1 LADLLKRKKKRGKGD
16 ADSLNSL
23 PLERQSWYHGKI
35 TADFAERYLRRDG
48 NFLVREDPA
57 KPGSC
62 FIVVR
67 HKRSP
72 LHIPLCKVNS
82 SKGTRIKYRLEDSDN
97 SFDSIAE
104 LINYHITQKKP
115 LSNTSAIITHAVSR
129 DATLLSADDLK
140 SLNANQQNRYVS
152 NTGPSNLCPPK
163 PPGTGPLRQK
173 NIDKMGRKNS
183 DPGLHLEI
191 NHNGNKSRHFT
202 VGSLEKS
209 GLPLSPENLPWT
221 VQSKQR
227 EKIPEAFLAKSTKEE
242 NISERFYETTLGENE
257 KENEKDVFEDLDHF
271 YEDPNKKDN
280 LGTYYDKPSEN
291 ESASMSIDEG
301 NRKGNCVKQNEG
313 ENVDSCYDKP
323 VEDCCNGDFYDTPS
337 TVENSV
343 EFYDK
348 PSKQFSLASLSDNNT
363 EGRENLLYDQPRGSS
378 DGLYDRPKGSDEN
391 VYDKPPAK
399 PKRMESFRNSDP
411 TVSEKVNKLRPQL
424 KTRSSAPALRT
435 FTGLPS
441 GGRSE
446 SRFNALPEKRH
457 SGAELLMRHATSGA
471 MASDG
476 INAEADA
483 CYDTPPSRSNNS
495 PSSSGSDFGS
505 LANQEIYD
513 VPTDLGS
520 SSEQVLSSNSTSD
533 ISDKTQNT
541 KDKEDKSPRMPMDK
555 KGIFLNVMKKI
566 GEKLLLPFLES
577 DCLSLARHMTRVDL
591 VFQWG
596 EEPHR
601 QSWSIE
607 DGTGGAKGLELLTLP
622 QGRDKRAQLLAR
634 FANVTH
640 WVATLVVAAGD
651 LGTRGKVLSKLI
663 ELADVLSDK
672 LGNLVSFMAIMEGL
686 ALPQVTRLHHTWSC
700 LHHQSCSTAILYHST
715 LKPLAGLLS
724 SGAPSPFPGV
734 CLPYIIPLVRYMEM
748 TPDEILNDWAHAEV
762 DLGLD
767 TIIAH
772 LDSGRT
778 LTQQLDEFRREA
790 VARLQT
796 DEYIVDCKLLEYF
809 RERLNVGNVLG
820 LGPDPTNKTNKLR
833 TLLQWL
839 SENAEHSTSTETS
852 GAV

>member
-1 LADLLKRKKKRGKGD
+1 MADLLKRKKKRGKGD

-23 PLERQSWYHGKI
+23 PLERQTWYHGKI

-82 SKGTRIKYRLEDSDN
+82 SKGTRIKYRLEDSGN

-104 LINYHITQKKP
+104 LINYHISHRKP
-115 LSNTSAIITHAVSR
+115 LSPNTSAVITHAVSR

-140 SLNANQQNRYVS
+140 SLSSNHQNRYVY

-202 VGSLEKS
+202 VGSLDKTDLS
-209 GLPLSPENLPWT
+209 LSPETLPWT

-242 NISERFYETTLGENE
+242 NISERFYETPLGVNE
-257 KENEKDVFEDLDHF
+257 KENERDVFEKQDHF
-271 YEDPNKKDN
+271 YDDPNKKDN
-280 LGTYYDKPSEN
+280 SGTNYDKPSEN
-291 ESASMSIDEG
+291 ENASLSFDEG
-301 NRKGNCVKQNEG
+301 NREGNCVKQSEG
-313 ENVDSCYDKP
+313 GNIDTCYDKP

-337 TVENSV
+337 TVENSG
-343 EFYDK
+343 ELYDK

-363 EGRENLLYDQPRGSS
+363 ESQDNLLYDQPRGSS

-411 TVSEKVNKLRPQL
+411 TVSDKVSKLRPQL
-424 KTRSSAPALRT
+424 KTRSSAPALRA

-446 SRFNALPEKRH
+446 PRFNALPEKRH
-457 SGAELLMRHATSGA
+457 SGAELLVRHATSGA
-471 MASDG
+471 MSSDG
-476 INAEADA
+476 NYAESDA

-495 PSSSGSDFGS
+495 PSSSGSEFGS

-513 VPTDLGS
+513 VPTSLSS
-520 SSEQVLSSNSTSD
+520 SSEQVLSSNSTPD
-533 ISDKTQNT
+533 ISDKTQSPND
-541 KDKEDKSPRMPMDK
+541 KDDKSKRGPMDK

-566 GEKLLLPFLES
+566 REKLLLPFLES

-601 QSWSIE
+601 QSWTIE
-607 DGTGGAKGLELLTLP
+607 DGTGGAKGLEILTLP

-634 FANVTH
+634 
-640 WVATLVVAAGD
+640 LV
-651 LGTRGKVLSKLI
+651 
-663 ELADVLSDK
+663 
-672 LGNLVSFMAIMEGL
+672 F
-686 ALPQVTRLHHTWSC
+686 
-700 LHHQSCSTAILYHST
+700 IL
-715 LKPLAGLLS
+715 
-724 SGAPSPFPGV
+724 F
-734 CLPYIIPLVRYMEM
+734 
-748 TPDEILNDWAHAEV
+748 
-762 DLGLD
+762 
-767 TIIAH
+767 
-772 LDSGRT
+772 
-778 LTQQLDEFRREA
+778 
-790 VARLQT
+790 
-796 DEYIVDCKLLEYF
+796 
-809 RERLNVGNVLG
+809 
-820 LGPDPTNKTNKLR
+820 
-833 TLLQWL
+833 WL
-839 SENAEHSTSTETS
+839 SFF
-852 GAV
+852 

>member
-1 LADLLKRKKKRGKGD
+1 MTLHSLTTSVSEMACLFLLHRLADLLKRKKKRGKGD

-23 PLERQSWYHGKI
+23 PLERQTWYHGKI

-82 SKGTRIKYRLEDSDN
+82 SKGTRIKYRLEDSED

-115 LSNTSAIITHAVSR
+115 LSNTSAVITHAVSR

-140 SLNANQQNRYVS
+140 SFNANKQNRYVS

-202 VGSLEKS
+202 VGSLEKT
-209 GLPLSPENLPWT
+209 GLPLSPETLPWT

-227 EKIPEAFLAKSTKEE
+227 EKIPEAFLAKSTEEE
-242 NISERFYETTLGENE
+242 NISERFYETPQGENE
-257 KENEKDVFEDLDHF
+257 KENEKDVFEDPDHF

-280 LGTYYDKPSEN
+280 SGNHFDKPSEN
-291 ESASMSIDEG
+291 ENASMSVDDG
-301 NRKGNCVKQNEG
+301 NTKGNCVQQNGG
-313 ENVDSCYDKP
+313 ENVDICYDKP

-337 TVENSV
+337 TVENSG
-343 EFYDK
+343 EYYDK

-363 EGRENLLYDQPRGSS
+363 ESQENLIYDKPRGSS

-391 VYDKPPAK
+391 VYDKPPVK
-399 PKRMESFRNSDP
+399 PKRMASFRNSDP
-411 TVSEKVNKLRPQL
+411 TVSEKANNLRPQL

-446 SRFNALPEKRH
+446 PRFNALPEKRH
-457 SGAELLMRHATSGA
+457 SGAELLVRCASSGV
-471 MASDG
+471 MSCDR
-476 INAEADA
+476 INTEADA

-505 LANQEIYD
+505 FANQEIYD
-513 VPTDLGS
+513 VPTDLSS
-520 SSEQVLSSNSTSD
+520 SSEQVLSSKSISD
-533 ISDKTQNT
+533 ISNVKGQSP
-541 KDKEDKSPRMPMDK
+541 KDKEDKSPRRPMDK

-601 QSWSIE
+601 QSWTIE
-607 DGTGGAKGLELLTLP
+607 DGTGGAKGMEILTLP

-634 FANVTH
+634 SVF
-640 WVATLVVAAGD
+640 
-651 LGTRGKVLSKLI
+651 
-663 ELADVLSDK
+663 
-672 LGNLVSFMAIMEGL
+672 
-686 ALPQVTRLHHTWSC
+686 
-700 LHHQSCSTAILYHST
+700 
-715 LKPLAGLLS
+715 
-724 SGAPSPFPGV
+724 
-734 CLPYIIPLVRYMEM
+734 
-748 TPDEILNDWAHAEV
+748 
-762 DLGLD
+762 
-767 TIIAH
+767 
-772 LDSGRT
+772 
-778 LTQQLDEFRREA
+778 
-790 VARLQT
+790 
-796 DEYIVDCKLLEYF
+796 IVF
-809 RERLNVGNVLG
+809 
-820 LGPDPTNKTNKLR
+820 
-833 TLLQWL
+833 W
-839 SENAEHSTSTETS
+839 
-852 GAV
+852 

>member
-1 LADLLKRKKKRGKGD
+1 M
-16 ADSLNSL
+16 NSL
-23 PLERQSWYHGKI
+23 PLERQTWYHGKI

-82 SKGTRIKYRLEDSDN
+82 SKGTRIKYRLEDSEN

-104 LINYHITQKKP
+104 LINYHINEKKP
-115 LSNTSAIITHAVSR
+115 LSPNTSAIITHAVSR

-140 SLNANQQNRYVS
+140 SQQNRYVS

-191 NHNGNKSRHFT
+191 NHNGNRSRHFT
-202 VGSLEKS
+202 VGSLEKN

-242 NISERFYETTLGENE
+242 NTSERFYETPLGENE
-257 KENEKDVFEDLDHF
+257 KDNEKDAIEDPEHF

-280 LGTYYDKPSEN
+280 SGTYYDKPSEN
-291 ESASMSIDEG
+291 ENPSMSVDER
-301 NRKGNCVKQNEG
+301 NRKENCDQQNE
-313 ENVDSCYDKP
+313 ENADSCYDKP
-323 VEDCCNGDFYDTPS
+323 VEDGSNGDFYDTPS
-337 TVENSV
+337 TVEKSG

-363 EGRENLLYDQPRGSS
+363 DSQENLLYDQPKGSS
-378 DGLYDRPKGSDEN
+378 DGLYDRPKGSKEN

-411 TVSEKVNKLRPQL
+411 AVSDKVNKLRPQL
-424 KTRSSAPALRT
+424 KTRSSAPALRS

-441 GGRSE
+441 GGCSE
-446 SRFNALPEKRH
+446 PRFNTLPEKRH
-457 SGAELLMRHATSGA
+457 SGAELLVRHAASGA
-471 MASDG
+471 MPSDE
-476 INAEADA
+476 INAESDA
-483 CYDTPPSRSNNS
+483 YYDTPPSRSNNS

-505 LANQEIYD
+505 PANQEIYD
-513 VPTDLGS
+513 VPTELGS
-520 SSEQVLSSNSTSD
+520 SSEKVLPSNSIPD
-533 ISDKTQNT
+533 SDKAESP
-541 KDKEDKSPRMPMDK
+541 KDKEDKSKRGPMDK

-601 QSWSIE
+601 QSWTIE
-607 DGTGGAKGLELLTLP
+607 DGTGGAKGLEILTLP

-634 FANVTH
+634 SAFIFVKLFLEMFTF
-640 WVATLVVAAGD
+640 
-651 LGTRGKVLSKLI
+651 LS
-663 ELADVLSDK
+663 
-672 LGNLVSFMAIMEGL
+672 
-686 ALPQVTRLHHTWSC
+686 
-700 LHHQSCSTAILYHST
+700 
-715 LKPLAGLLS
+715 
-724 SGAPSPFPGV
+724 PS
-734 CLPYIIPLVRYMEM
+734 Y
-748 TPDEILNDWAHAEV
+748 
-762 DLGLD
+762 
-767 TIIAH
+767 
-772 LDSGRT
+772 
-778 LTQQLDEFRREA
+778 
-790 VARLQT
+790 
-796 DEYIVDCKLLEYF
+796 
-809 RERLNVGNVLG
+809 
-820 LGPDPTNKTNKLR
+820 
-833 TLLQWL
+833 
-839 SENAEHSTSTETS
+839 
-852 GAV
+852 

>member
-1 LADLLKRKKKRGKGD
+1 MIVFTFRLADLLKRKKKRGKGD

-23 PLERQSWYHGKI
+23 PLERQTWYHGKI

-82 SKGTRIKYRLEDSDN
+82 SKGTRIKYRLEDSEN

-104 LINYHITQKKP
+104 LINYHISQRKP
-115 LSNTSAIITHAVSR
+115 LSPNTSAVITHAVSR

-140 SLNANQQNRYVS
+140 SLSSNHQNRYVY

-202 VGSLEKS
+202 VGSLDKPDLS
-209 GLPLSPENLPWT
+209 SSPENLPWT
-221 VQSKQR
+221 VHSKQR

-242 NISERFYETTLGENE
+242 NISERFYETPLGVNE
-257 KENEKDVFEDLDHF
+257 KENEKDVFENHDHF
-271 YEDPNKKDN
+271 YDDPNKKDN
-280 LGTYYDKPSEN
+280 SGTNYDKPSEN
-291 ESASMSIDEG
+291 ENASLSFDEG
-301 NRKGNCVKQNEG
+301 NREGNCVKQSEG
-313 ENVDSCYDKP
+313 ENIDTCYDKP

-337 TVENSV
+337 TVENSG

-363 EGRENLLYDQPRGSS
+363 ESQENLLYDQPRGSS

-411 TVSEKVNKLRPQL
+411 TVSDKVNKLRPQL
-424 KTRSSAPALRT
+424 KTRSSAPALRA

-446 SRFNALPEKRH
+446 PRFNALPEKRH
-457 SGAELLMRHATSGA
+457 SGAELLVRHATSGA
-471 MASDG
+471 MSSDG
-476 INAEADA
+476 NNAESDA

-495 PSSSGSDFGS
+495 PSSSGSEFGS

-513 VPTDLGS
+513 VPTSLSS
-520 SSEQVLSSNSTSD
+520 SSEQVLSSNSTPD
-533 ISDKTQNT
+533 ISDKTQSPN
-541 KDKEDKSPRMPMDK
+541 DKEDKSKRGPMDK

-566 GEKLLLPFLES
+566 REKLLLPFLES

-601 QSWSIE
+601 QSWTIE
-607 DGTGGAKGLELLTLP
+607 DGTGGAKGLEILTLP

-634 FANVTH
+634 
-640 WVATLVVAAGD
+640 LV
-651 LGTRGKVLSKLI
+651 
-663 ELADVLSDK
+663 
-672 LGNLVSFMAIMEGL
+672 F
-686 ALPQVTRLHHTWSC
+686 
-700 LHHQSCSTAILYHST
+700 IL
-715 LKPLAGLLS
+715 
-724 SGAPSPFPGV
+724 F
-734 CLPYIIPLVRYMEM
+734 
-748 TPDEILNDWAHAEV
+748 
-762 DLGLD
+762 
-767 TIIAH
+767 
-772 LDSGRT
+772 
-778 LTQQLDEFRREA
+778 
-790 VARLQT
+790 
-796 DEYIVDCKLLEYF
+796 
-809 RERLNVGNVLG
+809 
-820 LGPDPTNKTNKLR
+820 
-833 TLLQWL
+833 WL
-839 SENAEHSTSTETS
+839 SFF
-852 GAV
+852 

>member
-1 LADLLKRKKKRGKGD
+1 MKRKKRRGKGD

-23 PLERQSWYHGKI
+23 PLERQTWYHGKI

-82 SKGTRIKYRLEDSDN
+82 SKGTRIKYRLEDSEN

-104 LINYHITQKKP
+104 LINYHINEKKP
-115 LSNTSAIITHAVSR
+115 LSPNTSAIITHAVSR

-140 SLNANQQNRYVS
+140 SQQNRYVS

-191 NHNGNKSRHFT
+191 NHNGNRSRHFT
-202 VGSLEKS
+202 VGSLEKN

-242 NISERFYETTLGENE
+242 NTSERFYETPLGENE
-257 KENEKDVFEDLDHF
+257 KDNEKDAIEDPEHF

-280 LGTYYDKPSEN
+280 SGTYYDKPSEN
-291 ESASMSIDEG
+291 ENPSMSVDER
-301 NRKGNCVKQNEG
+301 NRKENCDQQNE
-313 ENVDSCYDKP
+313 ENADSCYDKP
-323 VEDCCNGDFYDTPS
+323 VEDDSNGDFYDTPS
-337 TVENSV
+337 TVEKSG

-363 EGRENLLYDQPRGSS
+363 DSQENLLYDQPKGSS
-378 DGLYDRPKGSDEN
+378 DGLYDRPKGSKEN

-411 TVSEKVNKLRPQL
+411 AVSDKVNKLRPQL
-424 KTRSSAPALRT
+424 KTRSSAPALRS

-441 GGRSE
+441 GGCSE
-446 SRFNALPEKRH
+446 PRFNTLPEKRH
-457 SGAELLMRHATSGA
+457 SGAELLVRHAASGA
-471 MASDG
+471 MPSDE
-476 INAEADA
+476 INAESDA
-483 CYDTPPSRSNNS
+483 YYDTPPSRSNNS

-505 LANQEIYD
+505 PANQEIYD
-513 VPTDLGS
+513 VPTELGS
-520 SSEQVLSSNSTSD
+520 SSEKVLPSNSIPD
-533 ISDKTQNT
+533 SDKAESP
-541 KDKEDKSPRMPMDK
+541 KDKEDKSKRGPMDK

-601 QSWSIE
+601 QSWTIE
-607 DGTGGAKGLELLTLP
+607 DGTGGAKGLEILTLP

-634 FANVTH
+634 SAFIFVKLFLEMFTF
-640 WVATLVVAAGD
+640 
-651 LGTRGKVLSKLI
+651 LS
-663 ELADVLSDK
+663 
-672 LGNLVSFMAIMEGL
+672 
-686 ALPQVTRLHHTWSC
+686 
-700 LHHQSCSTAILYHST
+700 
-715 LKPLAGLLS
+715 
-724 SGAPSPFPGV
+724 PS
-734 CLPYIIPLVRYMEM
+734 Y
-748 TPDEILNDWAHAEV
+748 
-762 DLGLD
+762 
-767 TIIAH
+767 
-772 LDSGRT
+772 
-778 LTQQLDEFRREA
+778 
-790 VARLQT
+790 
-796 DEYIVDCKLLEYF
+796 
-809 RERLNVGNVLG
+809 
-820 LGPDPTNKTNKLR
+820 
-833 TLLQWL
+833 
-839 SENAEHSTSTETS
+839 
-852 GAV
+852 

>member
-1 LADLLKRKKKRGKGD
+1 MIVFTFRLADLLKRKKKRGKGD

-23 PLERQSWYHGKI
+23 PLERQTWYHGKI

-82 SKGTRIKYRLEDSDN
+82 SKGTRIKYRLEDSGN

-104 LINYHITQKKP
+104 LINYHISQRKP
-115 LSNTSAIITHAVSR
+115 LSPNTSAVITHAVSR

-140 SLNANQQNRYVS
+140 SLSSNHQNRYVY

-202 VGSLEKS
+202 VGSLDKTDLS
-209 GLPLSPENLPWT
+209 LSPENLPWT

-242 NISERFYETTLGENE
+242 NISERFYETPLGVNE
-257 KENEKDVFEDLDHF
+257 KENERDVFENQDHF
-271 YEDPNKKDN
+271 YDDPNKKDN
-280 LGTYYDKPSEN
+280 SGTNYDKPSEN
-291 ESASMSIDEG
+291 ENASLSFDEG
-301 NRKGNCVKQNEG
+301 NREGNCVKQSEG
-313 ENVDSCYDKP
+313 ENIDTCYDKP

-337 TVENSV
+337 TVENSG

-363 EGRENLLYDQPRGSS
+363 ESQDNLLYDQPRGSS

-411 TVSEKVNKLRPQL
+411 TVSDKVSKLRPQL
-424 KTRSSAPALRT
+424 KTRSSAPALRA

-446 SRFNALPEKRH
+446 PRFNALPEKRH
-457 SGAELLMRHATSGA
+457 SGAELLVRHATSGA
-471 MASDG
+471 MSSDG
-476 INAEADA
+476 NYAESDA

-495 PSSSGSDFGS
+495 PSSSGSEFGS

-513 VPTDLGS
+513 VPTSLSS
-520 SSEQVLSSNSTSD
+520 SSEQVLSSNSTPD
-533 ISDKTQNT
+533 ISDKTQSPND
-541 KDKEDKSPRMPMDK
+541 KDDKSKRGPMDK

-566 GEKLLLPFLES
+566 REKLLLPFLES

-601 QSWSIE
+601 QSWTIE
-607 DGTGGAKGLELLTLP
+607 DGTGGAKGLEILTLP

-634 FANVTH
+634 
-640 WVATLVVAAGD
+640 LV
-651 LGTRGKVLSKLI
+651 
-663 ELADVLSDK
+663 
-672 LGNLVSFMAIMEGL
+672 F
-686 ALPQVTRLHHTWSC
+686 
-700 LHHQSCSTAILYHST
+700 IL
-715 LKPLAGLLS
+715 
-724 SGAPSPFPGV
+724 F
-734 CLPYIIPLVRYMEM
+734 
-748 TPDEILNDWAHAEV
+748 
-762 DLGLD
+762 
-767 TIIAH
+767 
-772 LDSGRT
+772 
-778 LTQQLDEFRREA
+778 
-790 VARLQT
+790 
-796 DEYIVDCKLLEYF
+796 
-809 RERLNVGNVLG
+809 
-820 LGPDPTNKTNKLR
+820 
-833 TLLQWL
+833 WL
-839 SENAEHSTSTETS
+839 SFF
-852 GAV
+852 

>member
-23 PLERQSWYHGKI
+23 PLERQSWFHGKI

-72 LHIPLCKVNS
+72 VHIPLCKVNS

-104 LINYHITQKKP
+104 LINYHVTQRKP
-115 LSNTSAIITHAVSR
+115 LSNTSAVITHAVSR
-129 DATLLSADDLK
+129 DATLLSSDDLK
-140 SLNANQQNRYVS
+140 SLNVNQQNRYVS

-209 GLPLSPENLPWT
+209 GVSLSPENLPWT

-242 NISERFYETTLGENE
+242 NISERFYETPLGENE
-257 KENEKDVFEDLDHF
+257 RELNEKDVVEERDHF

-280 LGTYYDKPSEN
+280 SGTDYYKPSEN
-291 ESASMSIDEG
+291 GNASVSIDEG
-301 NRKGNCVKQNEG
+301 NRKGNCVTQNYG

-323 VEDCCNGDFYDTPS
+323 GEDCCNGDFYDTPS
-337 TVENSV
+337 NVENSG

-348 PSKQFSLASLSDNNT
+348 PSKQFSLGSLSDNNT
-363 EGRENLLYDQPRGSS
+363 ESQENLLYDQPRGSS

-411 TVSEKVNKLRPQL
+411 AVSEKVNKLRPQL

-441 GGRSE
+441 SGRSE
-446 SRFNALPEKRH
+446 PRFNALPEKRH
-457 SGAELLMRHATSGA
+457 SGAELLVRHATTGA

-476 INAEADA
+476 TNQEADA

-495 PSSSGSDFGS
+495 PSSSGSDFVS

-513 VPTDLGS
+513 VPADLSS
-520 SSEQVLSSNSTSD
+520 SSEQVLTSKSTSD
-533 ISDKTQNT
+533 ISDQTQSP
-541 KDKEDKSPRMPMDK
+541 KDKEDKSPHRPMDK

-601 QSWSIE
+601 QSWTIE
-607 DGTGGAKGLELLTLP
+607 DGTGGAKGLEILTLP

-634 FANVTH
+634 
-640 WVATLVVAAGD
+640 
-651 LGTRGKVLSKLI
+651 S
-663 ELADVLSDK
+663 
-672 LGNLVSFMAIMEGL
+672 
-686 ALPQVTRLHHTWSC
+686 ALT
-700 LHHQSCSTAILYHST
+700 
-715 LKPLAGLLS
+715 G
-724 SGAPSPFPGV
+724 F
-734 CLPYIIPLVRYMEM
+734 
-748 TPDEILNDWAHAEV
+748 
-762 DLGLD
+762 
-767 TIIAH
+767 
-772 LDSGRT
+772 
-778 LTQQLDEFRREA
+778 
-790 VARLQT
+790 
-796 DEYIVDCKLLEYF
+796 
-809 RERLNVGNVLG
+809 
-820 LGPDPTNKTNKLR
+820 
-833 TLLQWL
+833 WL
-839 SENAEHSTSTETS
+839 SFFLKLCTFYCCLIDTRF
-852 GAV
+852 

>member
-1 LADLLKRKKKRGKGD
+1 MWHCTHWQRLFPKCHSDSFLLYRLADLLKRKKKRGKGD

-23 PLERQSWYHGKI
+23 PLERQSWFHGKI

-72 LHIPLCKVNS
+72 VHIPLCKVNS

-104 LINYHITQKKP
+104 LINYHVTQRKP
-115 LSNTSAIITHAVSR
+115 LSNTSAVITHAVSR
-129 DATLLSADDLK
+129 DATLLSSDDLK
-140 SLNANQQNRYVS
+140 SLNVNQQNRYVS

-209 GLPLSPENLPWT
+209 GVSLSPENLPWT

-242 NISERFYETTLGENE
+242 NISERFYETPLGENE
-257 KENEKDVFEDLDHF
+257 RELNEKDVFEERDHF

-280 LGTYYDKPSEN
+280 SGTDYDKPSEN
-291 ESASMSIDEG
+291 GNASVSIDEG
-301 NRKGNCVKQNEG
+301 NRKGNCVTQNYG

-337 TVENSV
+337 NVENSG

-348 PSKQFSLASLSDNNT
+348 PSKQFSLGSLSDNNT
-363 EGRENLLYDQPRGSS
+363 ESQENLLYDQPRGSS

-411 TVSEKVNKLRPQL
+411 AVSEKVNKLRPQL

-441 GGRSE
+441 SGRSE
-446 SRFNALPEKRH
+446 PRFNALPEKRH
-457 SGAELLMRHATSGA
+457 SGAELLVRHATTGA

-476 INAEADA
+476 TNQEADA

-495 PSSSGSDFGS
+495 PSSSGSDFVS

-513 VPTDLGS
+513 VPADLSS
-520 SSEQVLSSNSTSD
+520 SSEQVLTSKSTSD
-533 ISDKTQNT
+533 ISDQTQSP
-541 KDKEDKSPRMPMDK
+541 KDKEDKSPHRPMDK

-601 QSWSIE
+601 QSWTIE
-607 DGTGGAKGLELLTLP
+607 DGTGGAKGLEILTLP

-634 FANVTH
+634 SALTGFWLSFFLKLCTFYCCLIDTRFWTWTRKAPNCKFLTCLNENV
-640 WVATLVVAAGD
+640 W
-651 LGTRGKVLSKLI
+651 
-663 ELADVLSDK
+663 
-672 LGNLVSFMAIMEGL
+672 
-686 ALPQVTRLHHTWSC
+686 
-700 LHHQSCSTAILYHST
+700 
-715 LKPLAGLLS
+715 LL
-724 SGAPSPFPGV
+724 
-734 CLPYIIPLVRYMEM
+734 PLVMIR
-748 TPDEILNDWAHAEV
+748 
-762 DLGLD
+762 
-767 TIIAH
+767 TIN
-772 LDSGRT
+772 
-778 LTQQLDEFRREA
+778 QW
-790 VARLQT
+790 
-796 DEYIVDCKLLEYF
+796 
-809 RERLNVGNVLG
+809 
-820 LGPDPTNKTNKLR
+820 TN
-833 TLLQWL
+833 Q
-839 SENAEHSTSTETS
+839 
-852 GAV
+852 VF

>member
-1 LADLLKRKKKRGKGD
+1 MADLLKRKKKRGKGD

-23 PLERQSWYHGKI
+23 PLERQTWYHGKI

-82 SKGTRIKYRLEDSDN
+82 SKGTRIKYRLEDSGN

-104 LINYHITQKKP
+104 LINYHISHRKP
-115 LSNTSAIITHAVSR
+115 LSPNTSAVITHAVSR

-140 SLNANQQNRYVS
+140 SLSSNHQNRYVY

-202 VGSLEKS
+202 VGSLDKTDLS
-209 GLPLSPENLPWT
+209 LSPENLPWT

-242 NISERFYETTLGENE
+242 NISERFYETPLGVNE
-257 KENEKDVFEDLDHF
+257 KENERDVFENQDHF
-271 YEDPNKKDN
+271 YDDPNKKDN
-280 LGTYYDKPSEN
+280 SGTNYDKPSEN
-291 ESASMSIDEG
+291 ENASLSFDEG
-301 NRKGNCVKQNEG
+301 NREGNCVKQSEG
-313 ENVDSCYDKP
+313 ENIDTCYDKP

-337 TVENSV
+337 TVENSG

-363 EGRENLLYDQPRGSS
+363 ESQDNLLYDQPRGSS

-411 TVSEKVNKLRPQL
+411 TVSDKVSKLRPQL
-424 KTRSSAPALRT
+424 KTRSSAPALRA

-446 SRFNALPEKRH
+446 PRFNALPEKRH
-457 SGAELLMRHATSGA
+457 SGAELLVRHATSGA
-471 MASDG
+471 MSSDG
-476 INAEADA
+476 NYAESDA

-495 PSSSGSDFGS
+495 PSSSGSEFGS

-513 VPTDLGS
+513 VPTSLSS
-520 SSEQVLSSNSTSD
+520 SSEQVLSSNSTPD
-533 ISDKTQNT
+533 ISDKTQSPND
-541 KDKEDKSPRMPMDK
+541 KDDKSKRGPMDK

-566 GEKLLLPFLES
+566 REKLLLPFLES

-601 QSWSIE
+601 QSWTIE
-607 DGTGGAKGLELLTLP
+607 DGTGGAKGLEILTLP

-634 FANVTH
+634 
-640 WVATLVVAAGD
+640 LV
-651 LGTRGKVLSKLI
+651 
-663 ELADVLSDK
+663 
-672 LGNLVSFMAIMEGL
+672 F
-686 ALPQVTRLHHTWSC
+686 
-700 LHHQSCSTAILYHST
+700 IL
-715 LKPLAGLLS
+715 
-724 SGAPSPFPGV
+724 F
-734 CLPYIIPLVRYMEM
+734 
-748 TPDEILNDWAHAEV
+748 
-762 DLGLD
+762 
-767 TIIAH
+767 
-772 LDSGRT
+772 
-778 LTQQLDEFRREA
+778 
-790 VARLQT
+790 
-796 DEYIVDCKLLEYF
+796 
-809 RERLNVGNVLG
+809 
-820 LGPDPTNKTNKLR
+820 
-833 TLLQWL
+833 WL
-839 SENAEHSTSTETS
+839 SFF
-852 GAV
+852 

>member
-1 LADLLKRKKKRGKGD
+1 MADLLKRKKKRGKGD

-23 PLERQSWYHGKI
+23 PLERQTWYHGKI

-82 SKGTRIKYRLEDSDN
+82 SKGTRIKYRLEDSGN

-104 LINYHITQKKP
+104 LINYHISQRKP
-115 LSNTSAIITHAVSR
+115 LSPNTSAVITHAVSR

-140 SLNANQQNRYVS
+140 SLSSNHQNRYVY

-202 VGSLEKS
+202 VGSLDKTDLS
-209 GLPLSPENLPWT
+209 LSPENLPWT

-242 NISERFYETTLGENE
+242 NISERFYETPLGVNE
-257 KENEKDVFEDLDHF
+257 KENERDVFENQDHF
-271 YEDPNKKDN
+271 YDDPNKKDN
-280 LGTYYDKPSEN
+280 SGTNYDKPSEN
-291 ESASMSIDEG
+291 ENASLSFDEG
-301 NRKGNCVKQNEG
+301 NREGNCVKQSEG
-313 ENVDSCYDKP
+313 DNIDTCYDKP

-337 TVENSV
+337 TVENSG

-363 EGRENLLYDQPRGSS
+363 ESQDNLLYDQPRGSS

-411 TVSEKVNKLRPQL
+411 TVSDKVSKLRPQL
-424 KTRSSAPALRT
+424 KTRSSAPALRA

-446 SRFNALPEKRH
+446 PRFNALPEKRH
-457 SGAELLMRHATSGA
+457 SGAELLVRHATSGA
-471 MASDG
+471 MSSDG
-476 INAEADA
+476 NYAESDA

-495 PSSSGSDFGS
+495 PSSSGSEFGS

-513 VPTDLGS
+513 VPTSLSS
-520 SSEQVLSSNSTSD
+520 SSEQVLSSNSTPD
-533 ISDKTQNT
+533 ISDKTQSPND
-541 KDKEDKSPRMPMDK
+541 KDDKSKRGPMDK

-566 GEKLLLPFLES
+566 REKLLLPFLES

-601 QSWSIE
+601 QSWTIE
-607 DGTGGAKGLELLTLP
+607 DGTGGAKGLEILTLP

-634 FANVTH
+634 
-640 WVATLVVAAGD
+640 LV
-651 LGTRGKVLSKLI
+651 
-663 ELADVLSDK
+663 
-672 LGNLVSFMAIMEGL
+672 F
-686 ALPQVTRLHHTWSC
+686 
-700 LHHQSCSTAILYHST
+700 IL
-715 LKPLAGLLS
+715 
-724 SGAPSPFPGV
+724 F
-734 CLPYIIPLVRYMEM
+734 
-748 TPDEILNDWAHAEV
+748 
-762 DLGLD
+762 
-767 TIIAH
+767 
-772 LDSGRT
+772 
-778 LTQQLDEFRREA
+778 
-790 VARLQT
+790 
-796 DEYIVDCKLLEYF
+796 
-809 RERLNVGNVLG
+809 
-820 LGPDPTNKTNKLR
+820 
-833 TLLQWL
+833 WL
-839 SENAEHSTSTETS
+839 SFF
-852 GAV
+852 

>member
-1 LADLLKRKKKRGKGD
+1 MIVFTFRLADLLKRKKKRGKGD

-23 PLERQSWYHGKI
+23 PLERQTWYHGKI

-72 LHIPLCKVNS
+72 VHIPLCKVNS
-82 SKGTRIKYRLEDSDN
+82 SKGTRIKYRLEDSEN

-104 LINYHITQKKP
+104 LINYHIAQRKP
-115 LSNTSAIITHAVSR
+115 LSPNTSAVITHAVSR

-140 SLNANQQNRYVS
+140 SLSSNHQNRYVY

-202 VGSLEKS
+202 VGSLDKTDPS
-209 GLPLSPENLPWT
+209 LSPEKLPWT

-227 EKIPEAFLAKSTKEE
+227 EKIPEAFLAKSTKEK
-242 NISERFYETTLGENE
+242 NISERFYETPLGVNE
-257 KENEKDVFEDLDHF
+257 KENEKDVFEDQDHF
-271 YEDPNKKDN
+271 YDDPNKKDN
-280 LGTYYDKPSEN
+280 SGANYDKPSEN
-291 ESASMSIDEG
+291 ENASLSFDEG
-301 NRKGNCVKQNEG
+301 NREGNCVKQNEG
-313 ENVDSCYDKP
+313 ENIDTCYDKP
-323 VEDCCNGDFYDTPS
+323 IEDCCNGDFYDTPS
-337 TVENSV
+337 TVENSG

-363 EGRENLLYDQPRGSS
+363 ESQENLLYDQPRGSS

-411 TVSEKVNKLRPQL
+411 TVSDKVNKLRPQL
-424 KTRSSAPALRT
+424 KSRSSAPALRA

-446 SRFNALPEKRH
+446 PRFNALPEKRH
-457 SGAELLMRHATSGA
+457 SGAELLVRNATSGA
-471 MASDG
+471 ES
-476 INAEADA
+476 DA

-495 PSSSGSDFGS
+495 PSSSGSEFGS

-513 VPTDLGS
+513 VPTSLSS
-520 SSEQVLSSNSTSD
+520 SSEQVLSSNSTPD
-533 ISDKTQNT
+533 ISDKTQSPN
-541 KDKEDKSPRMPMDK
+541 DKEDKSKRGPMDK

-566 GEKLLLPFLES
+566 REKLLLPFLES
-577 DCLSLARHMTRVDL
+577 DCLTLARHMTRVDL

-601 QSWSIE
+601 QSWTIE
-607 DGTGGAKGLELLTLP
+607 DGTGGAKGLEILTLP

-634 FANVTH
+634 
-640 WVATLVVAAGD
+640 LV
-651 LGTRGKVLSKLI
+651 
-663 ELADVLSDK
+663 
-672 LGNLVSFMAIMEGL
+672 F
-686 ALPQVTRLHHTWSC
+686 
-700 LHHQSCSTAILYHST
+700 IL
-715 LKPLAGLLS
+715 
-724 SGAPSPFPGV
+724 F
-734 CLPYIIPLVRYMEM
+734 
-748 TPDEILNDWAHAEV
+748 
-762 DLGLD
+762 
-767 TIIAH
+767 
-772 LDSGRT
+772 
-778 LTQQLDEFRREA
+778 
-790 VARLQT
+790 
-796 DEYIVDCKLLEYF
+796 
-809 RERLNVGNVLG
+809 
-820 LGPDPTNKTNKLR
+820 
-833 TLLQWL
+833 WL
-839 SENAEHSTSTETS
+839 SFF
-852 GAV
+852 

>member
-1 LADLLKRKKKRGKGD
+1 MADLLKRKKKRGKGD

-23 PLERQSWYHGKI
+23 PLERQTWYHGKI

-82 SKGTRIKYRLEDSDN
+82 SKGTRIKYRLEDSGN

-104 LINYHITQKKP
+104 LINYHISHRKP
-115 LSNTSAIITHAVSR
+115 LSPNTSAVITHAVSR

-140 SLNANQQNRYVS
+140 SLSSNHQNRYVY

-202 VGSLEKS
+202 VGSLDKTDLS
-209 GLPLSPENLPWT
+209 LSPETLPWT

-242 NISERFYETTLGENE
+242 NISERFYETPLGVNE
-257 KENEKDVFEDLDHF
+257 KENERDVFENQDHF
-271 YEDPNKKDN
+271 YDDPNKKDN
-280 LGTYYDKPSEN
+280 SGTNYDKPSEN
-291 ESASMSIDEG
+291 ENASLSFDEG
-301 NRKGNCVKQNEG
+301 NREGNCVKQSEG
-313 ENVDSCYDKP
+313 ENIDTCYDKP

-337 TVENSV
+337 TVENSG

-363 EGRENLLYDQPRGSS
+363 ESQDNLLYDQPRGSS

-411 TVSEKVNKLRPQL
+411 TVSDKVSKLRPQL
-424 KTRSSAPALRT
+424 KTRSSAPALRA

-446 SRFNALPEKRH
+446 PRFNALPEKRH
-457 SGAELLMRHATSGA
+457 SGAELLVRHATSGA
-471 MASDG
+471 MSSDG
-476 INAEADA
+476 NYAESDA

-495 PSSSGSDFGS
+495 PSSSGSEFGS

-513 VPTDLGS
+513 VPTSLSS
-520 SSEQVLSSNSTSD
+520 SSEQVLSSNSTPD
-533 ISDKTQNT
+533 ISDKTQSPND
-541 KDKEDKSPRMPMDK
+541 KDDKSKRGPMDK

-566 GEKLLLPFLES
+566 REKLLLPFLES

-601 QSWSIE
+601 QSWTIE
-607 DGTGGAKGLELLTLP
+607 DGTGGAKGLEILTLP

-634 FANVTH
+634 
-640 WVATLVVAAGD
+640 LV
-651 LGTRGKVLSKLI
+651 
-663 ELADVLSDK
+663 
-672 LGNLVSFMAIMEGL
+672 F
-686 ALPQVTRLHHTWSC
+686 
-700 LHHQSCSTAILYHST
+700 IL
-715 LKPLAGLLS
+715 
-724 SGAPSPFPGV
+724 F
-734 CLPYIIPLVRYMEM
+734 
-748 TPDEILNDWAHAEV
+748 
-762 DLGLD
+762 
-767 TIIAH
+767 
-772 LDSGRT
+772 
-778 LTQQLDEFRREA
+778 
-790 VARLQT
+790 
-796 DEYIVDCKLLEYF
+796 
-809 RERLNVGNVLG
+809 
-820 LGPDPTNKTNKLR
+820 
-833 TLLQWL
+833 WL
-839 SENAEHSTSTETS
+839 SFF
-852 GAV
+852 

>member
-1 LADLLKRKKKRGKGD
+1 MTLNSLPTSVSEMTCLLLLYRLADLLKRKKKRGKGD

-202 VGSLEKS
+202 VGPLEKS

-257 KENEKDVFEDLDHF
+257 KENEKDVFEDPDHF

-363 EGRENLLYDQPRGSS
+363 ESQENLLYDQPRGSS

-446 SRFNALPEKRH
+446 PRFNALPEKRH

-533 ISDKTQNT
+533 ISDKIQNT
-541 KDKEDKSPRMPMDK
+541 KDKEDKSPRRPMDK

-634 FANVTH
+634 SAFTV
-640 WVATLVVAAGD
+640 
-651 LGTRGKVLSKLI
+651 
-663 ELADVLSDK
+663 
-672 LGNLVSFMAIMEGL
+672 F
-686 ALPQVTRLHHTWSC
+686 
-700 LHHQSCSTAILYHST
+700 
-715 LKPLAGLLS
+715 
-724 SGAPSPFPGV
+724 
-734 CLPYIIPLVRYMEM
+734 
-748 TPDEILNDWAHAEV
+748 
-762 DLGLD
+762 
-767 TIIAH
+767 
-772 LDSGRT
+772 
-778 LTQQLDEFRREA
+778 
-790 VARLQT
+790 
-796 DEYIVDCKLLEYF
+796 
-809 RERLNVGNVLG
+809 
-820 LGPDPTNKTNKLR
+820 
-833 TLLQWL
+833 
-839 SENAEHSTSTETS
+839 
-852 GAV
+852 

>member
-1 LADLLKRKKKRGKGD
+1 MIVFTFRLADLLKRKKKRGKGD

-23 PLERQSWYHGKI
+23 PLERQTWYHGKI

-82 SKGTRIKYRLEDSDN
+82 SKGTRIKYRLEDSGN

-104 LINYHITQKKP
+104 LINYHISHRKP
-115 LSNTSAIITHAVSR
+115 LSPNTSAVITHAVSR

-140 SLNANQQNRYVS
+140 SLSSNHQNRYVY

-202 VGSLEKS
+202 VGSLDKTDLS
-209 GLPLSPENLPWT
+209 LSPENLPWT

-242 NISERFYETTLGENE
+242 NISERFYETPLGVNE
-257 KENEKDVFEDLDHF
+257 KENERDVFEKQDHF
-271 YEDPNKKDN
+271 YDDPNKKDN
-280 LGTYYDKPSEN
+280 SGTNYDKPSEN
-291 ESASMSIDEG
+291 ENSSLSFDEG
-301 NRKGNCVKQNEG
+301 NREGNCVKQSEG
-313 ENVDSCYDKP
+313 GNIDTCYDKP

-337 TVENSV
+337 TVENSG

-363 EGRENLLYDQPRGSS
+363 ESQDNLLYDQPRGSS

-411 TVSEKVNKLRPQL
+411 TVSDKVSKLRPQL
-424 KTRSSAPALRT
+424 KTRSSAPALRA

-446 SRFNALPEKRH
+446 PRFNALPEKRH
-457 SGAELLMRHATSGA
+457 SGAELLVRHATSGA
-471 MASDG
+471 MSSDG
-476 INAEADA
+476 NYAESDA

-495 PSSSGSDFGS
+495 PSSSGSEFGS

-513 VPTDLGS
+513 VPTSLSS
-520 SSEQVLSSNSTSD
+520 SSEQVLSSNSTPD
-533 ISDKTQNT
+533 ISDKTQSPND
-541 KDKEDKSPRMPMDK
+541 KDDKSKRGPMDK

-566 GEKLLLPFLES
+566 REKLLLPFLES

-601 QSWSIE
+601 QSWTIE
-607 DGTGGAKGLELLTLP
+607 DGTGGAKGLEILTLP

-634 FANVTH
+634 
-640 WVATLVVAAGD
+640 LV
-651 LGTRGKVLSKLI
+651 
-663 ELADVLSDK
+663 
-672 LGNLVSFMAIMEGL
+672 F
-686 ALPQVTRLHHTWSC
+686 
-700 LHHQSCSTAILYHST
+700 IL
-715 LKPLAGLLS
+715 
-724 SGAPSPFPGV
+724 F
-734 CLPYIIPLVRYMEM
+734 
-748 TPDEILNDWAHAEV
+748 
-762 DLGLD
+762 
-767 TIIAH
+767 
-772 LDSGRT
+772 
-778 LTQQLDEFRREA
+778 
-790 VARLQT
+790 
-796 DEYIVDCKLLEYF
+796 
-809 RERLNVGNVLG
+809 
-820 LGPDPTNKTNKLR
+820 
-833 TLLQWL
+833 WL
-839 SENAEHSTSTETS
+839 SFF
-852 GAV
+852 

>member
-1 LADLLKRKKKRGKGD
+1 MTLNSLPTSVSEMTCLLLLYRLADLLKRKKKRGKGD

-257 KENEKDVFEDLDHF
+257 KENEKDVFEDPDHF

-363 EGRENLLYDQPRGSS
+363 ESQENLLYDQPRGSS

-446 SRFNALPEKRH
+446 PRFNALPEKRH

-533 ISDKTQNT
+533 SSDKIQNT
-541 KDKEDKSPRMPMDK
+541 KDKEDKSLRRPMDK

-634 FANVTH
+634 SAFTV
-640 WVATLVVAAGD
+640 
-651 LGTRGKVLSKLI
+651 
-663 ELADVLSDK
+663 
-672 LGNLVSFMAIMEGL
+672 F
-686 ALPQVTRLHHTWSC
+686 
-700 LHHQSCSTAILYHST
+700 
-715 LKPLAGLLS
+715 
-724 SGAPSPFPGV
+724 
-734 CLPYIIPLVRYMEM
+734 
-748 TPDEILNDWAHAEV
+748 
-762 DLGLD
+762 
-767 TIIAH
+767 
-772 LDSGRT
+772 
-778 LTQQLDEFRREA
+778 
-790 VARLQT
+790 
-796 DEYIVDCKLLEYF
+796 
-809 RERLNVGNVLG
+809 
-820 LGPDPTNKTNKLR
+820 
-833 TLLQWL
+833 
-839 SENAEHSTSTETS
+839 
-852 GAV
+852 

>member
-1 LADLLKRKKKRGKGD
+1 MLVLLYRLADLLKRRKKRGKGD

-82 SKGTRIKYRLEDSDN
+82 SKGTRIKYKLEDSDN

-104 LINYHITQKKP
+104 LINYHITQRKP

-152 NTGPSNLCPPK
+152 STGPSNLCPPK

-173 NIDKMGRKNS
+173 NFDKMGRKNS
-183 DPGLHLEI
+183 DPGLNLEI
-191 NHNGNKSRHFT
+191 NHNGNRSRHFT

-209 GLPLSPENLPWT
+209 GLPLSPENVPWT

-242 NISERFYETTLGENE
+242 KISERFYETPLGE
-257 KENEKDVFEDLDHF
+257 KENEKDVFEGTDHF

-280 LGTYYDKPSEN
+280 SGTFYDKPSEN
-291 ESASMSIDEG
+291 ENSSMSVDEG
-301 NRKGNCVKQNEG
+301 NRKGNCVTQNDG

-337 TVENSV
+337 NVENSV

-348 PSKQFSLASLSDNNT
+348 PSKQFSLGSLSDKNT
-363 EGRENLLYDQPRGSS
+363 ESQENLLYDQPRGST

-446 SRFNALPEKRH
+446 PRFNALPEKRH
-457 SGAELLMRHATSGA
+457 SGAELLVRHATSGA

-476 INAEADA
+476 INQEADA

-495 PSSSGSDFGS
+495 PSSSGSEIGS
-505 LANQEIYD
+505 LVNQEIYD
-513 VPTDLGS
+513 VPADLSS
-520 SSEQVLSSNSTSD
+520 SSEQVLSSKSTSD
-533 ISDKTQNT
+533 ISDKTQSP
-541 KDKEDKSPRMPMDK
+541 KDKDDKSPRRPMDK

-566 GEKLLLPFLES
+566 GEKLLLPFLEN

-596 EEPHR
+596 EETHR
-601 QSWSIE
+601 QSWTIE
-607 DGTGGAKGLELLTLP
+607 DGTGGAKGLEILTLP

-634 FANVTH
+634 SAFTVF
-640 WVATLVVAAGD
+640 W
-651 LGTRGKVLSKLI
+651 
-663 ELADVLSDK
+663 
-672 LGNLVSFMAIMEGL
+672 
-686 ALPQVTRLHHTWSC
+686 
-700 LHHQSCSTAILYHST
+700 
-715 LKPLAGLLS
+715 
-724 SGAPSPFPGV
+724 
-734 CLPYIIPLVRYMEM
+734 
-748 TPDEILNDWAHAEV
+748 
-762 DLGLD
+762 
-767 TIIAH
+767 
-772 LDSGRT
+772 
-778 LTQQLDEFRREA
+778 
-790 VARLQT
+790 
-796 DEYIVDCKLLEYF
+796 
-809 RERLNVGNVLG
+809 
-820 LGPDPTNKTNKLR
+820 
-833 TLLQWL
+833 
-839 SENAEHSTSTETS
+839 
-852 GAV
+852 

>member
-1 LADLLKRKKKRGKGD
+1 MIVFTFRLADLLKRKKKRGKGD

-23 PLERQSWYHGKI
+23 PLERQTWYHGKI

-82 SKGTRIKYRLEDSDN
+82 SKGTRIKYRLEDSEN

-104 LINYHITQKKP
+104 LINYHISQRKP
-115 LSNTSAIITHAVSR
+115 LSPNTSAVITHAVSR

-140 SLNANQQNRYVS
+140 SLSSNHQNRYVY

-202 VGSLEKS
+202 VGSLDKPDLS
-209 GLPLSPENLPWT
+209 LSPENLPWT
-221 VQSKQR
+221 VHSKQR

-242 NISERFYETTLGENE
+242 NISERFYETPLGVNE
-257 KENEKDVFEDLDHF
+257 KENEKDVFENHDHF
-271 YEDPNKKDN
+271 YDDPNKKDN
-280 LGTYYDKPSEN
+280 SGTNYDKPSEN
-291 ESASMSIDEG
+291 ENASLSFDEG
-301 NRKGNCVKQNEG
+301 NREGNCVKQSEG
-313 ENVDSCYDKP
+313 ESIDTCYDKP

-337 TVENSV
+337 TVENSG

-363 EGRENLLYDQPRGSS
+363 ESQENLLYDQPRGSS

-399 PKRMESFRNSDP
+399 PRRMESFRNSDP
-411 TVSEKVNKLRPQL
+411 TVSDKVNKLRPQL
-424 KTRSSAPALRT
+424 KTRSSAPALRA

-446 SRFNALPEKRH
+446 PRFNALPEKRH
-457 SGAELLMRHATSGA
+457 SGAELLVRHATSGA
-471 MASDG
+471 MSSDG
-476 INAEADA
+476 NNAESDA

-495 PSSSGSDFGS
+495 PSSSGSEFGS

-513 VPTDLGS
+513 VPTSLSS
-520 SSEQVLSSNSTSD
+520 SSEQVLSSNSTPD
-533 ISDKTQNT
+533 ISDKTQSPN
-541 KDKEDKSPRMPMDK
+541 DKEDKSKRGPMDK

-566 GEKLLLPFLES
+566 REKLLLPFLES

-601 QSWSIE
+601 QSWTIE
-607 DGTGGAKGLELLTLP
+607 DGTGGAKGLEILTLP

-634 FANVTH
+634 
-640 WVATLVVAAGD
+640 LVV
-651 LGTRGKVLSKLI
+651 
-663 ELADVLSDK
+663 
-672 LGNLVSFMAIMEGL
+672 
-686 ALPQVTRLHHTWSC
+686 
-700 LHHQSCSTAILYHST
+700 IL
-715 LKPLAGLLS
+715 
-724 SGAPSPFPGV
+724 F
-734 CLPYIIPLVRYMEM
+734 
-748 TPDEILNDWAHAEV
+748 
-762 DLGLD
+762 
-767 TIIAH
+767 
-772 LDSGRT
+772 
-778 LTQQLDEFRREA
+778 
-790 VARLQT
+790 
-796 DEYIVDCKLLEYF
+796 
-809 RERLNVGNVLG
+809 
-820 LGPDPTNKTNKLR
+820 
-833 TLLQWL
+833 WL
-839 SENAEHSTSTETS
+839 SFF
-852 GAV
+852 

>member
-1 LADLLKRKKKRGKGD
+1 MADLLKRKKKRGKGD

-23 PLERQSWYHGKI
+23 PLERQSWFHGKI

-72 LHIPLCKVNS
+72 VHIPLCKVNS

-104 LINYHITQKKP
+104 LINYHVTQRKP
-115 LSNTSAIITHAVSR
+115 LSNTSAVITHAVSR
-129 DATLLSADDLK
+129 DATLLSSDDLK
-140 SLNANQQNRYVS
+140 SLNVNQQNRYVS

-209 GLPLSPENLPWT
+209 GVSLSPENLPWT

-242 NISERFYETTLGENE
+242 NISERFYETPLGENE
-257 KENEKDVFEDLDHF
+257 RELNEKDVFEERDHF

-280 LGTYYDKPSEN
+280 SGTDYDKPSEN
-291 ESASMSIDEG
+291 GNASVSIDEG
-301 NRKGNCVKQNEG
+301 NRKGNCVTQNHG

-337 TVENSV
+337 NVENSG

-348 PSKQFSLASLSDNNT
+348 PSKQFSLGSLSDNNT
-363 EGRENLLYDQPRGSS
+363 ESQENLLYDQPRGSS

-411 TVSEKVNKLRPQL
+411 AVSEKVNKLRPQL

-441 GGRSE
+441 SGRSE
-446 SRFNALPEKRH
+446 PRFNALPEKRH
-457 SGAELLMRHATSGA
+457 SGAELLVRHATTGA

-476 INAEADA
+476 TNQEADA

-495 PSSSGSDFGS
+495 PSSSGSDFVS

-513 VPTDLGS
+513 VPADLSS
-520 SSEQVLSSNSTSD
+520 SSEQVLTSKSTSD
-533 ISDKTQNT
+533 ISDQTQSP
-541 KDKEDKSPRMPMDK
+541 KDKEDKSPHRPMDK

-601 QSWSIE
+601 QSWTIE
-607 DGTGGAKGLELLTLP
+607 DGTGGAKGLEILTLP

-634 FANVTH
+634 
-640 WVATLVVAAGD
+640 
-651 LGTRGKVLSKLI
+651 S
-663 ELADVLSDK
+663 
-672 LGNLVSFMAIMEGL
+672 
-686 ALPQVTRLHHTWSC
+686 ALT
-700 LHHQSCSTAILYHST
+700 
-715 LKPLAGLLS
+715 G
-724 SGAPSPFPGV
+724 F
-734 CLPYIIPLVRYMEM
+734 
-748 TPDEILNDWAHAEV
+748 
-762 DLGLD
+762 
-767 TIIAH
+767 
-772 LDSGRT
+772 
-778 LTQQLDEFRREA
+778 
-790 VARLQT
+790 
-796 DEYIVDCKLLEYF
+796 
-809 RERLNVGNVLG
+809 
-820 LGPDPTNKTNKLR
+820 
-833 TLLQWL
+833 WL
-839 SENAEHSTSTETS
+839 SFFLKLCTFYCCLIDTRF
-852 GAV
+852 

>member
-1 LADLLKRKKKRGKGD
+1 MTLNSLPTSVSEMTCLLLLYRLADLLKRKKKRGKGD

-634 FANVTH
+634 SAFTV
-640 WVATLVVAAGD
+640 
-651 LGTRGKVLSKLI
+651 
-663 ELADVLSDK
+663 
-672 LGNLVSFMAIMEGL
+672 F
-686 ALPQVTRLHHTWSC
+686 
-700 LHHQSCSTAILYHST
+700 
-715 LKPLAGLLS
+715 
-724 SGAPSPFPGV
+724 
-734 CLPYIIPLVRYMEM
+734 
-748 TPDEILNDWAHAEV
+748 
-762 DLGLD
+762 
-767 TIIAH
+767 
-772 LDSGRT
+772 
-778 LTQQLDEFRREA
+778 
-790 VARLQT
+790 
-796 DEYIVDCKLLEYF
+796 
-809 RERLNVGNVLG
+809 
-820 LGPDPTNKTNKLR
+820 
-833 TLLQWL
+833 
-839 SENAEHSTSTETS
+839 
-852 GAV
+852 

>member
-1 LADLLKRKKKRGKGD
+1 MADLLKRKKKRGKGD

-23 PLERQSWYHGKI
+23 PLERQTWYHGKI

-82 SKGTRIKYRLEDSDN
+82 SKGTRIKYRLEDSGN

-104 LINYHITQKKP
+104 LINYHISHRKP
-115 LSNTSAIITHAVSR
+115 LSPNTSAVITHAVSR

-140 SLNANQQNRYVS
+140 SLSSNHQNRYVY

-202 VGSLEKS
+202 VGSLDKTDLS
-209 GLPLSPENLPWT
+209 LSPETLPWT

-242 NISERFYETTLGENE
+242 NISERFYETPLGVNE
-257 KENEKDVFEDLDHF
+257 KENERDVFEKQDHF
-271 YEDPNKKDN
+271 YDDPNKKDN
-280 LGTYYDKPSEN
+280 SGTNYDKPSEN
-291 ESASMSIDEG
+291 ENASLSFDEG
-301 NRKGNCVKQNEG
+301 NREGNCVKQSEG
-313 ENVDSCYDKP
+313 ENIDTCYDKP

-337 TVENSV
+337 TVENSG

-363 EGRENLLYDQPRGSS
+363 ESQDNLLYDQPRGSS

-411 TVSEKVNKLRPQL
+411 TVSDKVSKLRPQL
-424 KTRSSAPALRT
+424 KTRSSAPALRA

-446 SRFNALPEKRH
+446 PRFNALPEKRH
-457 SGAELLMRHATSGA
+457 SGAELLVRHATSGA
-471 MASDG
+471 MSSDG
-476 INAEADA
+476 NYAESDA

-495 PSSSGSDFGS
+495 PSSSGSEFGS

-513 VPTDLGS
+513 VPTSLSS
-520 SSEQVLSSNSTSD
+520 SSEQVLSSNSTPD
-533 ISDKTQNT
+533 ISDKTQSPND
-541 KDKEDKSPRMPMDK
+541 KDDKSKRGPMDK

-566 GEKLLLPFLES
+566 REKLLLPFLET

-601 QSWSIE
+601 QSWTIE
-607 DGTGGAKGLELLTLP
+607 DGTGGAKGLEILTLP

-634 FANVTH
+634 
-640 WVATLVVAAGD
+640 LV
-651 LGTRGKVLSKLI
+651 
-663 ELADVLSDK
+663 
-672 LGNLVSFMAIMEGL
+672 F
-686 ALPQVTRLHHTWSC
+686 
-700 LHHQSCSTAILYHST
+700 IL
-715 LKPLAGLLS
+715 
-724 SGAPSPFPGV
+724 F
-734 CLPYIIPLVRYMEM
+734 
-748 TPDEILNDWAHAEV
+748 
-762 DLGLD
+762 
-767 TIIAH
+767 
-772 LDSGRT
+772 
-778 LTQQLDEFRREA
+778 
-790 VARLQT
+790 
-796 DEYIVDCKLLEYF
+796 
-809 RERLNVGNVLG
+809 
-820 LGPDPTNKTNKLR
+820 
-833 TLLQWL
+833 WL
-839 SENAEHSTSTETS
+839 SFF
-852 GAV
+852 

>member
-1 LADLLKRKKKRGKGD
+1 MIVFTFRLADLLKRKKKRGKGD

-23 PLERQSWYHGKI
+23 PLERQTWYHGKI

-82 SKGTRIKYRLEDSDN
+82 SKGTRIKYRLEDSGN

-104 LINYHITQKKP
+104 LINYHISHRKP
-115 LSNTSAIITHAVSR
+115 LSPNTSAVITHAVSR

-140 SLNANQQNRYVS
+140 SLSSNHQNRYVY

-202 VGSLEKS
+202 VGSLDKTDLS
-209 GLPLSPENLPWT
+209 LSPENLPWT

-242 NISERFYETTLGENE
+242 NISERFYETPLGVNE
-257 KENEKDVFEDLDHF
+257 KENERDVFENQDHF
-271 YEDPNKKDN
+271 YDDPNKKDN
-280 LGTYYDKPSEN
+280 SGTNYDKPSEN
-291 ESASMSIDEG
+291 ENASLSFDEG
-301 NRKGNCVKQNEG
+301 NREGNCVKQSEG
-313 ENVDSCYDKP
+313 ENIDTCYDKP

-337 TVENSV
+337 TVENSG

-363 EGRENLLYDQPRGSS
+363 ESQDNLLYDQPRGSS

-411 TVSEKVNKLRPQL
+411 TVSDKVSKLRPQL
-424 KTRSSAPALRT
+424 KTRSSAPALRA

-446 SRFNALPEKRH
+446 PRFNALPEKRH
-457 SGAELLMRHATSGA
+457 SGAELLVRHATSGA
-471 MASDG
+471 MSSDG
-476 INAEADA
+476 NYAESDA

-495 PSSSGSDFGS
+495 PSSSGSEFGS

-513 VPTDLGS
+513 VPTSLSS
-520 SSEQVLSSNSTSD
+520 SSEQVLSSNSTPD
-533 ISDKTQNT
+533 ISDKTQSPND
-541 KDKEDKSPRMPMDK
+541 KDDKSKRGPMDK

-566 GEKLLLPFLES
+566 REKLLLPFLES

-601 QSWSIE
+601 QSWTIE
-607 DGTGGAKGLELLTLP
+607 DGTGGAKGLEILTLP

-634 FANVTH
+634 
-640 WVATLVVAAGD
+640 LV
-651 LGTRGKVLSKLI
+651 
-663 ELADVLSDK
+663 
-672 LGNLVSFMAIMEGL
+672 F
-686 ALPQVTRLHHTWSC
+686 
-700 LHHQSCSTAILYHST
+700 IL
-715 LKPLAGLLS
+715 
-724 SGAPSPFPGV
+724 F
-734 CLPYIIPLVRYMEM
+734 
-748 TPDEILNDWAHAEV
+748 
-762 DLGLD
+762 
-767 TIIAH
+767 
-772 LDSGRT
+772 
-778 LTQQLDEFRREA
+778 
-790 VARLQT
+790 
-796 DEYIVDCKLLEYF
+796 
-809 RERLNVGNVLG
+809 
-820 LGPDPTNKTNKLR
+820 
-833 TLLQWL
+833 WL
-839 SENAEHSTSTETS
+839 SFF
-852 GAV
+852 

>member
-1 LADLLKRKKKRGKGD
+1 MIVFTFRLADLLKRKKKRGKGD

-23 PLERQSWYHGKI
+23 PLERQTWYHGKI

-82 SKGTRIKYRLEDSDN
+82 SKGTRIKYRLEDSEN

-104 LINYHITQKKP
+104 LINYHISQRKP
-115 LSNTSAIITHAVSR
+115 LSPNTSAVITHAVSR

-140 SLNANQQNRYVS
+140 SLSSNHQNRYVY

-202 VGSLEKS
+202 VGSLDKPDLS
-209 GLPLSPENLPWT
+209 LSPENLPWT
-221 VQSKQR
+221 VHSKQR

-242 NISERFYETTLGENE
+242 NISERFYETPLGVNE
-257 KENEKDVFEDLDHF
+257 KENEKDVFENHDHF
-271 YEDPNKKDN
+271 YDDPNKKDN
-280 LGTYYDKPSEN
+280 SGTNYDKPSEN
-291 ESASMSIDEG
+291 ENASLSFDEG
-301 NRKGNCVKQNEG
+301 NREGNCVKQSEG
-313 ENVDSCYDKP
+313 ESIDTCYDKP
-323 VEDCCNGDFYDTPS
+323 VEDYCNGDFYDTPS
-337 TVENSV
+337 TVENSG

-363 EGRENLLYDQPRGSS
+363 ESQENLLYDQPRGSS

-399 PKRMESFRNSDP
+399 PRRMESFRNSDP
-411 TVSEKVNKLRPQL
+411 TVSDKVNKLRPQL
-424 KTRSSAPALRT
+424 KTRSSAPALRA

-446 SRFNALPEKRH
+446 PRFNALPEKRH
-457 SGAELLMRHATSGA
+457 SGAELLVRHATSGA
-471 MASDG
+471 MSSDG
-476 INAEADA
+476 NNAESDA

-495 PSSSGSDFGS
+495 PSSSGSEFGS

-513 VPTDLGS
+513 VPTSLSS
-520 SSEQVLSSNSTSD
+520 SSEQVLSSNSTPD
-533 ISDKTQNT
+533 ISDKTQSPN
-541 KDKEDKSPRMPMDK
+541 DKEDKSKRGPMDK

-566 GEKLLLPFLES
+566 REKLLLPFLES

-601 QSWSIE
+601 QSWTIE
-607 DGTGGAKGLELLTLP
+607 DGTGGAKGLEILTLP

-634 FANVTH
+634 
-640 WVATLVVAAGD
+640 LVV
-651 LGTRGKVLSKLI
+651 
-663 ELADVLSDK
+663 
-672 LGNLVSFMAIMEGL
+672 
-686 ALPQVTRLHHTWSC
+686 
-700 LHHQSCSTAILYHST
+700 IL
-715 LKPLAGLLS
+715 
-724 SGAPSPFPGV
+724 F
-734 CLPYIIPLVRYMEM
+734 
-748 TPDEILNDWAHAEV
+748 
-762 DLGLD
+762 
-767 TIIAH
+767 
-772 LDSGRT
+772 
-778 LTQQLDEFRREA
+778 
-790 VARLQT
+790 
-796 DEYIVDCKLLEYF
+796 
-809 RERLNVGNVLG
+809 
-820 LGPDPTNKTNKLR
+820 
-833 TLLQWL
+833 WL
-839 SENAEHSTSTETS
+839 SFF
-852 GAV
+852 

>member
-1 LADLLKRKKKRGKGD
+1 MADLLKRKKKRGKGD

-23 PLERQSWYHGKI
+23 PLERQTWYHGKI

-82 SKGTRIKYRLEDSDN
+82 SKGTRIKYRLEDSGN

-104 LINYHITQKKP
+104 LINYHISQRKP
-115 LSNTSAIITHAVSR
+115 LSPNTSAVITHAVSR

-140 SLNANQQNRYVS
+140 SLSSNHQNRYVY

-202 VGSLEKS
+202 VGSLDKTDLS
-209 GLPLSPENLPWT
+209 LSPENLPWT

-242 NISERFYETTLGENE
+242 NISERFYETPLGVNE
-257 KENEKDVFEDLDHF
+257 KENERDVFENQDHF
-271 YEDPNKKDN
+271 YDDPNKKDN
-280 LGTYYDKPSEN
+280 SGTNYDKPSEN
-291 ESASMSIDEG
+291 ENASLSFDEG
-301 NRKGNCVKQNEG
+301 NREGNCVKQSEG
-313 ENVDSCYDKP
+313 ENIDTCYDKP

-337 TVENSV
+337 TVENSG

-363 EGRENLLYDQPRGSS
+363 ESQDNLLYDQPRGSS

-411 TVSEKVNKLRPQL
+411 TVSDKVSKLRPQL
-424 KTRSSAPALRT
+424 KTRSSAPALRA

-446 SRFNALPEKRH
+446 PRFNALPEKRH
-457 SGAELLMRHATSGA
+457 SGAELLVRHATSGA
-471 MASDG
+471 MSSDG
-476 INAEADA
+476 NYAESDA

-495 PSSSGSDFGS
+495 PSSSGSEFGS

-513 VPTDLGS
+513 VPTSLSS
-520 SSEQVLSSNSTSD
+520 SSEQVLSSNSTPD
-533 ISDKTQNT
+533 ISDKTQSPND
-541 KDKEDKSPRMPMDK
+541 KDDKSKRGPMDK

-566 GEKLLLPFLES
+566 REKLLLPFLES

-601 QSWSIE
+601 QSWTIE
-607 DGTGGAKGLELLTLP
+607 DGTGGAKGLEILTLP

-634 FANVTH
+634 
-640 WVATLVVAAGD
+640 LV
-651 LGTRGKVLSKLI
+651 
-663 ELADVLSDK
+663 
-672 LGNLVSFMAIMEGL
+672 F
-686 ALPQVTRLHHTWSC
+686 
-700 LHHQSCSTAILYHST
+700 IL
-715 LKPLAGLLS
+715 
-724 SGAPSPFPGV
+724 F
-734 CLPYIIPLVRYMEM
+734 
-748 TPDEILNDWAHAEV
+748 
-762 DLGLD
+762 
-767 TIIAH
+767 
-772 LDSGRT
+772 
-778 LTQQLDEFRREA
+778 
-790 VARLQT
+790 
-796 DEYIVDCKLLEYF
+796 
-809 RERLNVGNVLG
+809 
-820 LGPDPTNKTNKLR
+820 
-833 TLLQWL
+833 WL
-839 SENAEHSTSTETS
+839 SFF
-852 GAV
+852 

>member
-1 LADLLKRKKKRGKGD
+1 MADLLKRKKKRGKGD

-23 PLERQSWYHGKI
+23 PLERQTWYHGKI

-82 SKGTRIKYRLEDSDN
+82 SKGTRIKYRLEDSGN

-104 LINYHITQKKP
+104 LINYHISHRKP
-115 LSNTSAIITHAVSR
+115 LSPNTSAVITHAVSR

-140 SLNANQQNRYVS
+140 SLSSNHQNRYVY

-202 VGSLEKS
+202 VGSLDKTDLS
-209 GLPLSPENLPWT
+209 LSPETLPWT

-242 NISERFYETTLGENE
+242 NISERFYETPLGVNE
-257 KENEKDVFEDLDHF
+257 KENEKDVFENQDHF
-271 YEDPNKKDN
+271 YDDPNKKDN
-280 LGTYYDKPSEN
+280 SGTNYDKPSEN
-291 ESASMSIDEG
+291 ENASLSFDEG
-301 NRKGNCVKQNEG
+301 NREGNCVKQSEG
-313 ENVDSCYDKP
+313 ENIDTCYDKP

-337 TVENSV
+337 TVENSG
-343 EFYDK
+343 ELYDK

-363 EGRENLLYDQPRGSS
+363 ESQDNLLYDQPRGSS

-411 TVSEKVNKLRPQL
+411 TVSDKVSKLRPQL
-424 KTRSSAPALRT
+424 KTRSSAPALRA

-446 SRFNALPEKRH
+446 PRFNALPEKRH
-457 SGAELLMRHATSGA
+457 SGAELLVRHATSGA
-471 MASDG
+471 MSSDG
-476 INAEADA
+476 NYAESDA

-495 PSSSGSDFGS
+495 PSSSGSEFGS

-513 VPTDLGS
+513 VPTSLSS
-520 SSEQVLSSNSTSD
+520 SSEQVLSSNSTPD
-533 ISDKTQNT
+533 ISDKTQSPND
-541 KDKEDKSPRMPMDK
+541 KDDKSKRGPMDK

-566 GEKLLLPFLES
+566 REKLLLPFLES

-601 QSWSIE
+601 QSWTIE
-607 DGTGGAKGLELLTLP
+607 DGTGGAKGLEILTLP

-634 FANVTH
+634 
-640 WVATLVVAAGD
+640 LV
-651 LGTRGKVLSKLI
+651 
-663 ELADVLSDK
+663 
-672 LGNLVSFMAIMEGL
+672 F
-686 ALPQVTRLHHTWSC
+686 
-700 LHHQSCSTAILYHST
+700 IL
-715 LKPLAGLLS
+715 
-724 SGAPSPFPGV
+724 F
-734 CLPYIIPLVRYMEM
+734 
-748 TPDEILNDWAHAEV
+748 
-762 DLGLD
+762 
-767 TIIAH
+767 
-772 LDSGRT
+772 
-778 LTQQLDEFRREA
+778 
-790 VARLQT
+790 
-796 DEYIVDCKLLEYF
+796 
-809 RERLNVGNVLG
+809 
-820 LGPDPTNKTNKLR
+820 
-833 TLLQWL
+833 WL
-839 SENAEHSTSTETS
+839 SFF
-852 GAV
+852 

>member
-1 LADLLKRKKKRGKGD
+1 MADLLKRKKKRGKGD

-23 PLERQSWYHGKI
+23 PLERQTWYHGKI

-82 SKGTRIKYRLEDSDN
+82 SKGTRIKYRLEDSGN

-104 LINYHITQKKP
+104 LINYHISHRKP
-115 LSNTSAIITHAVSR
+115 LSPNTSAVITHAVSR

-140 SLNANQQNRYVS
+140 SLSSNHQNRYVY

-202 VGSLEKS
+202 VGSLDKTDLS
-209 GLPLSPENLPWT
+209 LSPETLPWT

-242 NISERFYETTLGENE
+242 NISERFYETPLGVNE
-257 KENEKDVFEDLDHF
+257 KENEKDVFENQDHF
-271 YEDPNKKDN
+271 YDDPNKKDN
-280 LGTYYDKPSEN
+280 SGTNYDKPSEN
-291 ESASMSIDEG
+291 ENASLSFDEG
-301 NRKGNCVKQNEG
+301 NREGNCVKQSEG
-313 ENVDSCYDKP
+313 ENIDTCYDKP
-323 VEDCCNGDFYDTPS
+323 VEDCCNGDFYDRPS
-337 TVENSV
+337 TVENSG
-343 EFYDK
+343 ELYDK

-363 EGRENLLYDQPRGSS
+363 ESQDNLLYDQPRGSS

-411 TVSEKVNKLRPQL
+411 TVSDKVSKLRPQL
-424 KTRSSAPALRT
+424 KTRSSAPALRA

-446 SRFNALPEKRH
+446 PRFNALPEKRH
-457 SGAELLMRHATSGA
+457 SGAELLVRHATSGA
-471 MASDG
+471 MSSDG
-476 INAEADA
+476 NYAESDA

-495 PSSSGSDFGS
+495 PSSSGSEFGS

-513 VPTDLGS
+513 VPTSLSS
-520 SSEQVLSSNSTSD
+520 SSEQVLSSNSTPD
-533 ISDKTQNT
+533 ISDKTQSPND
-541 KDKEDKSPRMPMDK
+541 KDDKSKRGPMDK

-566 GEKLLLPFLES
+566 REKLLLPFLES

-601 QSWSIE
+601 QSWTIE
-607 DGTGGAKGLELLTLP
+607 DGTGGAKGLEILTLP

-634 FANVTH
+634 
-640 WVATLVVAAGD
+640 LV
-651 LGTRGKVLSKLI
+651 
-663 ELADVLSDK
+663 
-672 LGNLVSFMAIMEGL
+672 F
-686 ALPQVTRLHHTWSC
+686 
-700 LHHQSCSTAILYHST
+700 IL
-715 LKPLAGLLS
+715 
-724 SGAPSPFPGV
+724 F
-734 CLPYIIPLVRYMEM
+734 
-748 TPDEILNDWAHAEV
+748 
-762 DLGLD
+762 
-767 TIIAH
+767 
-772 LDSGRT
+772 
-778 LTQQLDEFRREA
+778 
-790 VARLQT
+790 
-796 DEYIVDCKLLEYF
+796 
-809 RERLNVGNVLG
+809 
-820 LGPDPTNKTNKLR
+820 
-833 TLLQWL
+833 WL
-839 SENAEHSTSTETS
+839 SFF
-852 GAV
+852 

>member
-1 LADLLKRKKKRGKGD
+1 MTLNSLPTSVSEMTCLLLLYRLADLLKRKKKRGKGD

-257 KENEKDVFEDLDHF
+257 KENEKDVFEDPDHF

-363 EGRENLLYDQPRGSS
+363 ESQENLLYDQPRGSS

-446 SRFNALPEKRH
+446 PRFNALPEKRH

-533 ISDKTQNT
+533 ISDKIQNT
-541 KDKEDKSPRMPMDK
+541 KDKEDKSLRRPMDK

-634 FANVTH
+634 SAFTV
-640 WVATLVVAAGD
+640 
-651 LGTRGKVLSKLI
+651 
-663 ELADVLSDK
+663 
-672 LGNLVSFMAIMEGL
+672 F
-686 ALPQVTRLHHTWSC
+686 
-700 LHHQSCSTAILYHST
+700 
-715 LKPLAGLLS
+715 
-724 SGAPSPFPGV
+724 
-734 CLPYIIPLVRYMEM
+734 
-748 TPDEILNDWAHAEV
+748 
-762 DLGLD
+762 
-767 TIIAH
+767 
-772 LDSGRT
+772 
-778 LTQQLDEFRREA
+778 
-790 VARLQT
+790 
-796 DEYIVDCKLLEYF
+796 
-809 RERLNVGNVLG
+809 
-820 LGPDPTNKTNKLR
+820 
-833 TLLQWL
+833 
-839 SENAEHSTSTETS
+839 
-852 GAV
+852 

>member
-1 LADLLKRKKKRGKGD
+1 MKRKKRRGKGD

-23 PLERQSWYHGKI
+23 PLERQTWYHGKI

-82 SKGTRIKYRLEDSDN
+82 SKGTRIKYRLEDSEN

-104 LINYHITQKKP
+104 LINYHINEKKP
-115 LSNTSAIITHAVSR
+115 LSPNTSAIITHAVSR

-140 SLNANQQNRYVS
+140 SQQNRYVS

-191 NHNGNKSRHFT
+191 NHNGNRSRHFT
-202 VGSLEKS
+202 VGSLEKN

-242 NISERFYETTLGENE
+242 NTSVRFYETPLGENE
-257 KENEKDVFEDLDHF
+257 KENEKDAIEDPEHF

-280 LGTYYDKPSEN
+280 SGTYYDKPSEN
-291 ESASMSIDEG
+291 ENPSMSVDER
-301 NRKGNCVKQNEG
+301 NRKENCDQQNE
-313 ENVDSCYDKP
+313 ENADSCYDKP
-323 VEDCCNGDFYDTPS
+323 VEDGSNGDFYDTPS
-337 TVENSV
+337 TVEKSG

-363 EGRENLLYDQPRGSS
+363 DSQENLLYDQPRGSS
-378 DGLYDRPKGSDEN
+378 DGLYDRPKGSKEN

-411 TVSEKVNKLRPQL
+411 AVSDKVNKLRPQL

-441 GGRSE
+441 GGCSE
-446 SRFNALPEKRH
+446 PRFNTLPEKRH
-457 SGAELLMRHATSGA
+457 SGAELLVRHAASGA
-471 MASDG
+471 MPSDG
-476 INAEADA
+476 INAESDA
-483 CYDTPPSRSNNS
+483 YYDTPPSRSNNS

-505 LANQEIYD
+505 PANQEIYD
-513 VPTDLGS
+513 VPTELGS
-520 SSEQVLSSNSTSD
+520 SSEKVLPSNSIPD
-533 ISDKTQNT
+533 SDKAESP
-541 KDKEDKSPRMPMDK
+541 KDKEDKSKRGPMDK

-601 QSWSIE
+601 QSWTIE
-607 DGTGGAKGLELLTLP
+607 DGTGGAKGLEILTLP

-634 FANVTH
+634 SAFIFVKLFLEMFTF
-640 WVATLVVAAGD
+640 
-651 LGTRGKVLSKLI
+651 LS
-663 ELADVLSDK
+663 
-672 LGNLVSFMAIMEGL
+672 
-686 ALPQVTRLHHTWSC
+686 
-700 LHHQSCSTAILYHST
+700 
-715 LKPLAGLLS
+715 
-724 SGAPSPFPGV
+724 PS
-734 CLPYIIPLVRYMEM
+734 Y
-748 TPDEILNDWAHAEV
+748 
-762 DLGLD
+762 
-767 TIIAH
+767 
-772 LDSGRT
+772 
-778 LTQQLDEFRREA
+778 
-790 VARLQT
+790 
-796 DEYIVDCKLLEYF
+796 
-809 RERLNVGNVLG
+809 
-820 LGPDPTNKTNKLR
+820 
-833 TLLQWL
+833 
-839 SENAEHSTSTETS
+839 
-852 GAV
+852 

>member
-1 LADLLKRKKKRGKGD
+1 MIVFTFRLADLLKRKKKRGKGD

-23 PLERQSWYHGKI
+23 PLERQTWYHGKI

-82 SKGTRIKYRLEDSDN
+82 SKGTRIKYRLEDSEN

-104 LINYHITQKKP
+104 LINYHISQRKP
-115 LSNTSAIITHAVSR
+115 LSPNTSAVITHAVSR

-140 SLNANQQNRYVS
+140 SLSSNHQNRYVY

-202 VGSLEKS
+202 VGSLDKPDLS
-209 GLPLSPENLPWT
+209 SSPENLPWT
-221 VQSKQR
+221 VHSKQR

-242 NISERFYETTLGENE
+242 NISERFYETPLGVNE
-257 KENEKDVFEDLDHF
+257 KENEKDVFENHDHF
-271 YEDPNKKDN
+271 YDDPNKKDN
-280 LGTYYDKPSEN
+280 SGTNYDKPSGNEN
-291 ESASMSIDEG
+291 ASLSFDEG
-301 NRKGNCVKQNEG
+301 NREGNCVKQSEG
-313 ENVDSCYDKP
+313 ENIDTCYDKP

-337 TVENSV
+337 TVENSG

-363 EGRENLLYDQPRGSS
+363 ESQENLLYDQPRGSS

-411 TVSEKVNKLRPQL
+411 TVSDKVNKLRPQL
-424 KTRSSAPALRT
+424 KTRSSAPALRA

-446 SRFNALPEKRH
+446 PRFNALPEKRH
-457 SGAELLMRHATSGA
+457 SGAELLVRHATSGA
-471 MASDG
+471 MSSDG
-476 INAEADA
+476 NNAESDA

-495 PSSSGSDFGS
+495 PSSSGSEFGS

-513 VPTDLGS
+513 VPTSLSS
-520 SSEQVLSSNSTSD
+520 SSEQVLSSNSTPD
-533 ISDKTQNT
+533 ISDKTQSPN
-541 KDKEDKSPRMPMDK
+541 DKEDKSKRGPMDK

-566 GEKLLLPFLES
+566 REKLLLPFLES

-601 QSWSIE
+601 QSWTIE
-607 DGTGGAKGLELLTLP
+607 DGTGGAKGLEILTLP

-634 FANVTH
+634 
-640 WVATLVVAAGD
+640 LV
-651 LGTRGKVLSKLI
+651 
-663 ELADVLSDK
+663 
-672 LGNLVSFMAIMEGL
+672 F
-686 ALPQVTRLHHTWSC
+686 
-700 LHHQSCSTAILYHST
+700 IL
-715 LKPLAGLLS
+715 
-724 SGAPSPFPGV
+724 F
-734 CLPYIIPLVRYMEM
+734 
-748 TPDEILNDWAHAEV
+748 
-762 DLGLD
+762 
-767 TIIAH
+767 
-772 LDSGRT
+772 
-778 LTQQLDEFRREA
+778 
-790 VARLQT
+790 
-796 DEYIVDCKLLEYF
+796 
-809 RERLNVGNVLG
+809 
-820 LGPDPTNKTNKLR
+820 
-833 TLLQWL
+833 WL
-839 SENAEHSTSTETS
+839 SFF
-852 GAV
+852 

>member
-1 LADLLKRKKKRGKGD
+1 MADLLKRKKKRGKGD

-23 PLERQSWYHGKI
+23 PLERQTWYHGKI

-82 SKGTRIKYRLEDSDN
+82 SKGTRIKYRLEDSEN

-115 LSNTSAIITHAVSR
+115 LSPNTSIVITNAVSR

-140 SLNANQQNRYVS
+140 SLHANQQNRYVS

-173 NIDKMGRKNS
+173 NIVKIGRKNS

-202 VGSLEKS
+202 VGSLEKT

-242 NISERFYETTLGENE
+242 NISERFYETPLGKNE
-257 KENEKDVFEDLDHF
+257 MENEKDVFEDPDHF

-280 LGTYYDKPSEN
+280 SGAYYDKPSETEN
-291 ESASMSIDEG
+291 ASMSVDEG
-301 NRKGNCVKQNEG
+301 NRNANCVKQNEG

-323 VEDCCNGDFYDTPS
+323 VGDCCNGDFYDTPS
-337 TVENSV
+337 TVENSG

-363 EGRENLLYDQPRGSS
+363 ESQENLLYDQPRGSS

-399 PKRMESFRNSDP
+399 PKRVESFRNSDP
-411 TVSEKVNKLRPQL
+411 TVSDKVNKLRPQL
-424 KTRSSAPALRT
+424 KTRSSAPALRA
-435 FTGLPS
+435 FTVLPS
-441 GGRSE
+441 GGCSE

-457 SGAELLMRHATSGA
+457 SGAELLVRQATS
-471 MASDG
+471 DG
-476 INAEADA
+476 NNAESDA
-483 CYDTPPSRSNNS
+483 CYDTPPSRSDNS
-495 PSSSGSDFGS
+495 PSSSGSELGL

-513 VPTDLGS
+513 VPTNLSS
-520 SSEQVLSSNSTSD
+520 SSEQVLSSNSTPD
-533 ISDKTQNT
+533 ISDKSP
-541 KDKEDKSPRMPMDK
+541 KDKEDKSRLGPMDK

-601 QSWSIE
+601 QSWTIE
-607 DGTGGAKGLELLTLP
+607 DGTGGAKGLEILTLP

-634 FANVTH
+634 
-640 WVATLVVAAGD
+640 LVSLHFILVKLFLEMFIFYRSPSNLD
-651 LGTRGKVLSKLI
+651 MEISKLQN
-663 ELADVLSDK
+663 S
-672 LGNLVSFMAIMEGL
+672 
-686 ALPQVTRLHHTWSC
+686 H
-700 LHHQSCSTAILYHST
+700 
-715 LKPLAGLLS
+715 
-724 SGAPSPFPGV
+724 PS
-734 CLPYIIPLVRYMEM
+734 
-748 TPDEILNDWAHAEV
+748 
-762 DLGLD
+762 
-767 TIIAH
+767 
-772 LDSGRT
+772 
-778 LTQQLDEFRREA
+778 Q
-790 VARLQT
+790 
-796 DEYIVDCKLLEYF
+796 
-809 RERLNVGNVLG
+809 
-820 LGPDPTNKTNKLR
+820 
-833 TLLQWL
+833 
-839 SENAEHSTSTETS
+839 
-852 GAV
+852 